1 MFGFFYSDAIKLIGR
16 YNTID
21 QYLLLD
27 EKIIKLKFV
36 VIKNENRH
44 NKINYKNYQ
53 NYSDYNIYFKA

>member
-36 VIKNENRH
+36 VIKNENHH